1 MNYFFLYFFFCCVEG
16 PAVFDAGHG
25 SWSEPMNLFALWH
38 YSPLPPLWLA
48 LSDYGAVYF
57 VPDLQNT
64 SVVVLSRLLV
74 SQPIH
79 LTFQVFPG
87 LDADCRKMTNV
98 SSTNCVGI
106 FQPKKCLFD

>member
-1 MNYFFLYFFFCCVEG
+1 
-16 PAVFDAGHG
+16 
-25 SWSEPMNLFALWH
+25 MNLFALWH
-38 YSPLPPLWLA
+38 YSLLPLWLA

-79 LTFQVFPG
+79 LTFQNFPG
-87 LDADCRKMTNV
+87 LDADCRKTANV
-98 SSTNCVGI
+98 SRTNCAGI
-106 FQPKKCLFD
+106 FQPKKCLFDKLLELPVFYMLMNNGKLVFLL